1 MYHISTSRG
10 WIAMK
15 CETDVNGAK
24 RTKPN
29 DFGELLAFSG
39 APPSGQNSL

>member
-1 MYHISTSRG
+1 
-10 WIAMK
+10 MK
-15 CETDVNGAK
+15 CGTDVDGAK

-39 APPSGQNSL
+39 APPSGQSSQLFCEITKG